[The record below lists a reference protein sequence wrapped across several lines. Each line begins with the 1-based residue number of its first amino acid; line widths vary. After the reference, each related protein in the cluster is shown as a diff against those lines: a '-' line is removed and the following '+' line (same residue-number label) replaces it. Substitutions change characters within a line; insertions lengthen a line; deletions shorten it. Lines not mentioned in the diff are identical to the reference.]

1 MPGVQSAWRAWR
13 ACQLGVQLKWELG
26 PESFTTWPAIARV
39 FTTAA
44 ARRARRCNCAAQ
56 AQPASLAAL
65 VGALGARAPGGARPA
80 FADGQ
85 ALAPP
90 AVSHVRPA
98 WAAPL
103 AAAARDAAAAPADL
117 AVPLD
122 PRRASVARRPPV
134 RV

>member
-80 FADGQ
+80 
-85 ALAPP
+85 
-90 AVSHVRPA
+90 